1 MKRISIISCFCFLPL
16 YFYGQLYP
24 TSDHYVHHS
33 LIINPAYAGSQDA
46 LSISMFHRRYW
57 EGFEGSPQTIA
68 FAADAPLNSERIGL
82 GLFLLNAKAGISNE
96 STLAG
101 NYAYRIKLRESTLSF
116 GLAFGFTLYRNSWNN
131 LAARDANDELLS
143 NEQTTGILPDVSMG
157 MYYSTVNYFV
167 GFSLPMFLSH
177 EYDSKD
183 DSYRMQN
190 RMSEYSYYLNAGA
203 TRELSADLKIFPTLL
218 LKYYPN
224 HALQADINAQV
235 IFRDKLW
242 LGAGYRTKSTLI
254 ALLQYQVNKQLRFA
268 YSYNFNL
275 GKMIQFNNNSHE
287 VMLHYNFNF
296 VTDAPGPRSF

>member
-1 MKRISIISCFCFLPL
+1 MGRISIIACFCFLPL
-16 YFYGQLYP
+16 YFYGQLYS

-46 LSISMFHRRYW
+46 LSVSMFHRRYW
-57 EGFEGSPQTIA
+57 SGFEGSPQTIA
-68 FAADAPLNSERIGL
+68 FTADAPINSERVGL
-82 GLFLLNAKAGISNE
+82 GLFLLNDKAGISNE

-101 NYAYRIKLRESTLSF
+101 NYAYRLKLKESTLAF
-116 GLAFGFTLYRNSWNN
+116 GLAFGFTLYRNSWDD

-143 NEQTTGILPDVSMG
+143 NQQTTGILPDVSMG

-177 EYDSKD
+177 EYDSQD
-183 DSYRMQN
+183 DSYRMLNQ
-190 RMSEYSYYLNAGA
+190 MSEYSYYLQAGA
-203 TRELSADLKIFPTLL
+203 THNLSNDIKIFPTLL
-218 LKYYPN
+218 IKYYPSN
-224 HALQADINAQV
+224 TLQADLNAQV
-235 IFRDKLW
+235 ILRDKLW

-254 ALLQYQVNKQLRFA
+254 GLLQYQINKQLRFA

-275 GKMIQFNNNSHE
+275 GKMIQFNNNTHE

-296 VTDAPGPRSF
+296 VSDAPGPRSF